1 METQRIRPSG
11 WFYVLGLAIFLF
23 GCVAA
28 MAFFAFGIAGMVDSA
43 IDIDRLINDF
53 DRLVVPGSA
62 ELVLDESGPYAI
74 FYEHRSVVD
83 GEPFYSSR
91 SRPRLKCHLQ
101 VKESGNEVP
110 LINAWP
116 QESNYDLPNR
126 SGTLLMRFDLDR
138 PDTYVLSCDY
148 AGSGDAPEVVL
159 AVGTGSEFLQSA
171 LGLAVSVIAGLFVP
185 VLLVFG
191 AGIVGLFVIAL
202 VAVLRHQ
209 SAKRLSRETS

>member
-1 METQRIRPSG
+1 MEKQRIRPSG

-43 IDIDRLINDF
+43 IDIDRLIKDF

-62 ELVLDESGPYAI
+62 ELVLDESGSYAI
-74 FYEHRSVVD
+74 FYEYRSVVD

-91 SRPRLKCHLQ
+91 SRPRLQCHLQ
-101 VKESGNEVP
+101 VKESGEEVP

-116 QESNYDLPNR
+116 QESNYDLPTR
-126 SGTLLMRFDLDR
+126 SGTLLMRFDVDR
-138 PDTYVLSCDY
+138 PDIYVLSCDY
-148 AGSGDAPEVVL
+148 AGSGDAPEMVL
-159 AVGTGSEFLQSA
+159 AVGTGFVQTA
-171 LGLAVSVIAGLFVP
+171 LGLAVSVISGLFVP
-185 VLLVFG
+185 VLLIFG

-202 VAVLRHQ
+202 VAVLRYQ
-209 SAKRLSRETS
+209 SVKRLSRETS